1 MSREASRSRTTGETD
16 VRVRVDLDGSGAS
29 RISTGVGFFDHML
42 TLLARHSLI
51 DLDVEARGD
60 LETGSHHTVED
71 VGITLGQ
78 AIGDALGDRAG
89 IERYGAALIPMD
101 EVLVQAAVDL
111 SGRPFTAID
120 VPLPTTVIG
129 GFETELLEEF
139 VRGLANHAGL
149 TVHLRLLVP
158 GNAHHV
164 IEGSFKALARALAQ
178 AVAPNPRVTGV
189 PSTKGSL

>member
-1 MSREASRSRTTGETD
+1 MSRRAEVSRTTGETD
-16 VRVRVDLDGSGAS
+16 IRVRIDLDGSGAS
-29 RISTGVGFFDHML
+29 TIATGVGFFDHML

-51 DLDVEARGD
+51 DIEVEARGD
-60 LETGSHHTVED
+60 LQTGSHHTVED

-78 AIGDALGDRAG
+78 ALASALGDRSG

-101 EVLVQAAVDL
+101 ECLVQAAVDL
-111 SGRPFTAID
+111 SGRPFTAVD
-120 VPLPTTVIG
+120 VPLPTGVIG

-139 VRGLANHAGL
+139 IRGLANHAGL
-149 TVHLRLLVP
+149 TVHVRMLVP
-158 GNAHHV
+158 GNVHHA

-178 AVAPNPRVTGV
+178 AVAPNPRVSGV

>member
-1 MSREASRSRTTGETD
+1 MSRRAETRRTTGETD
-16 VRVRVDLDGSGAS
+16 VRAAVDLDGSGTALV
-29 RISTGVGFFDHML
+29 STGVGFFDHML

-51 DLDVEARGD
+51 DIEIEARGD

-78 AIGDALGDRAG
+78 AVDRALGDRAG
-89 IERYGAALIPMD
+89 IERYGSALIPMD
-101 EVLVQAAVDL
+101 ECLAQAAIDL

-120 VPLPTTVIG
+120 VPLPAIVVG

-139 VRGLANHAGL
+139 MRGLANHAGL
-149 TVHLRLLVP
+149 TLHLRLLAP
-158 GNAHHV
+158 GNAHHA
-164 IEGSFKALARALAQ
+164 IEASFKAVARALGM
-178 AVAPNPRVTGV
+178 AVSPNPRVGGV